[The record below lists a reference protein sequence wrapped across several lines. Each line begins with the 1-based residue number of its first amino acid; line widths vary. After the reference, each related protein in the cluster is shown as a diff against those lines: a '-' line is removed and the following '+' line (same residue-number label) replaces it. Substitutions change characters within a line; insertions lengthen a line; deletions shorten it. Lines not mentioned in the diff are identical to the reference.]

1 MCRVCSKCKSIF
13 YEGHCFG
20 DGELYLC
27 PECADDL
34 FTEEQLNIM
43 YDEESQYCSMWT
55 EDDFDSKEE
64 MNSYI
69 ESELSEDYS
78 ETIENWVIYAQTLG
92 DKSLNQCECC
102 WGELKGITYEV
113 DGVTMCE
120 DCFKYI
126 EEGDNA

>member
-27 PECADDL
+27 LECADDL

-43 YDEESQYCSMWT
+43 YDEESQYCSIWT
-55 EDDFDSKEE
+55 NEDFDSEEE

-69 ESELSEDYS
+69 ESELNKDYS
-78 ETIENWVIYAQTLG
+78 KTIESWVIYAQTLE
-92 DKSLNQCECC
+92 DESLNQCECC
-102 WGELKGITYEV
+102 
-113 DGVTMCE
+113 
-120 DCFKYI
+120 
-126 EEGDNA
+126 